1 MKKKKH
7 VSYCLMGI
15 YLVALL
21 EGKRSHYH
29 ITNNMYMFIM
39 QSDLCARK
47 ETVRLSMAKKKK
59 CIQLVC
65 VSVFEEF
72 GME

>member
-1 MKKKKH
+1 
-7 VSYCLMGI
+7 MGI

-29 ITNNMYMFIM
+29 ITKNMYMFIM

-47 ETVRLSMAKKKK
+47 ETVRLSMAKKKNNASS
-59 CIQLVC
+59 LF
-65 VSVFEEF
+65 VSLYLRSLEWND
-72 GME
+72 